1 MMMMMVMMKMV
12 MMQEKMNGTLSCG
25 GKNTFFLLAVPLV
38 SKMAIFS
45 PMELRMKHA
54 KSKTVR

>member
-1 MMMMMVMMKMV
+1 
-12 MMQEKMNGTLSCG
+12 MNGTPSCG
-25 GKNTFFLLAVPLV
+25 GETYNFLLAVPLV

-54 KSKTVR
+54 KSKTIP